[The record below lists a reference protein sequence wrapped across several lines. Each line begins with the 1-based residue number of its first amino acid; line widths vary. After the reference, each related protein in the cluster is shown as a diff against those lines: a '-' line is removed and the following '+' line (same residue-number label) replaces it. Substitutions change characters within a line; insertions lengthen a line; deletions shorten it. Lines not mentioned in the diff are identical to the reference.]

1 MKPLLALVLGLIWLA
16 APLNPAG
23 AAESPEPQP
32 GAKAWRVIYVEGGP
46 YRDYHLIFLG
56 LLHGLYELNLLRE
69 PPPPQEEGTE
79 DSSRLWQWLAEKSP
93 GLGLEFP
100 ADGFYSAS
108 WDANRLAEYKAEILA
123 RTRAGEVDLILSFG
137 TAAGIAMINDEIKA
151 PILSTSVTDPVGA
164 GLSLS
169 AEDSGRDNVHAQV
182 VIGVI
187 EYQLA
192 MFHNIFGFKTL
203 GLPYD
208 ATPDGRRSMGIP
220 TVEKIAAERGITIV
234 PCLAELEIEDFEA
247 STRNLKDCLDF
258 LAPRSE
264 AIYLPINNGLQPEHM
279 ASLLDPIIAHQRP
292 SFSQT
297 GPDDTR
303 LGVLLSMGE
312 TDFINSGRF
321 EAEALKKILNGATPR
336 SINQLYL
343 PPLTMALNL
352 KMARLI
358 GWTPPFEV
366 LAAMDELYNKVAGRE

>member
-1 MKPLLALVLGLIWLA
+1 MKYLLAIGLGIIWLA
-16 APLNPAG
+16 AAINPAG
-23 AAESPEPQP
+23 AAENPGPQS
-32 GAKAWRVIYVEGGP
+32 GEKAWRVIYVEGGP
-46 YRDYHLIFLG
+46 YRDYHQIFLG
-56 LLHGLYELNLLRE
+56 LLQGLYELNLLSE
-69 PPPPQEEGTE
+69 LPPPEEEGIE
-79 DSSRLWQWLAEKSP
+79 DSSLLWQWLAEKSP

-100 ADGFYSAS
+100 ADGFYSAA
-108 WDANRLAEYKAEILA
+108 WDPGRLAEYKEEILSRA
-123 RTRAGEVDLILSFG
+123 RAGEVDLILAFG
-137 TAAGIAMINDEIKA
+137 TAAGLATINDEHRV
-151 PILSTSVTDPVGA
+151 PTLSISVTDPVGA

-169 AEDSGRDNVHAQV
+169 AEDSGRDHVHAQV
-182 VIGVI
+182 VFGAI

-192 MFHNIFGFKTL
+192 MFHNIFGFQTL

-208 ATPDGRRSMGIP
+208 STSDGRRSMGIP

-234 PCLAELEIEDFEA
+234 PCLAELEIEDFEESA
-247 STRNLKDCLDF
+247 RNLKDCLDF

-279 ASLLDPIIAHQRP
+279 ASLLEPIIAHQRP

-297 GPDDTR
+297 GPEDTR

-336 SINQLYL
+336 SLNQLYL

-358 GWTPPFEV
+358 GWNPPFEV